1 MAGMGIESLPK
12 DILDDIELAKSI
24 ILDAGAEEIY
34 LFGSIATG
42 VYTEESD
49 LDIAI
54 IGLEKKKFFQV
65 YGELLS
71 CLKRSVDI
79 VGLDYH
85 TDFSAQI
92 KKESNFIRVA

>member
-1 MAGMGIESLPK
+1 MGIESLPK
-12 DILDDIELAKSI
+12 DIVDDIELAKSI
-24 ILDAGAEEIY
+24 ILSAGAEEIY
-34 LFGSIATG
+34 IFGSIADG
-42 VYTEESD
+42 NFSEESD
-49 LDIAI
+49 IDIAI

-71 CLKRSVDI
+71 HLKRSVDI

-85 TDFSAQI
+85 TDFSTQI

>member
-1 MAGMGIESLPK
+1 MNPGGDLVI
-12 DILDDIELAKSI
+12 
-24 ILDAGAEEIY
+24 
-34 LFGSIATG
+34 SIASG
-42 VYTEESD
+42 RYTEESD

-71 CLKRSVDI
+71 CVKRPVDM

-85 TDFSAQI
+85 TDFSSQI
-92 KKESNFIRVA
+92 KKEGALIRVV